1 MMLNDRADNDNK
13 VTPHQSEIMR
23 IFVFKS
29 EANPQPPSVWRRFG
43 WRPAAEAVRPLACDR
58 RHRAR
63 PQPSPQPFPRR
74 DRGGYQRARFPALAA
89 EQAVQSDL
97 ERDEL
102 WFDRHPALAFCLSVI
117 PRVTPEGMLFAKPD
131 SAHRVK
137 ARGQAFPDHALVRC
151 RRNRRQRYYGTQ
163 PTEYLR

>member
-1 MMLNDRADNDNK
+1 MMLKDRADNDNHI
-13 VTPHQSEIMR
+13 TPKRDHADIR
-23 IFVFKS
+23 IQVRGKS
-29 EANPQPPSVWRRFG
+29 SAPSVWRRFG

-63 PQPSPQPFPRR
+63 PQPSPQPVPRR

-97 ERDEL
+97 DRDEL
-102 WFDRHPALAFCLSVI
+102 WFDRLPALAFCLSVI

-151 RRNRRQRYYGTQ
+151 RRN
-163 PTEYLR
+163 